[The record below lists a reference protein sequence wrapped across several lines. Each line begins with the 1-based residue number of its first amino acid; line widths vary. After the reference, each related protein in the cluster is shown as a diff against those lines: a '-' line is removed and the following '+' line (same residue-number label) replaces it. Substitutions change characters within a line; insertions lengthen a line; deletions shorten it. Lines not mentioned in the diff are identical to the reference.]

1 MSRWLCDKRSSAT
14 SLAQLPD
21 NSETALC
28 ILISLGPKHN
38 LINFAIK
45 IVGMDY
51 LKRYLLTRMP
61 RDSECQLRD
70 GPDSEDHSLRGSWPR
85 TV

>member
-45 IVGMDY
+45 IVEMDY
-51 LKRYLLTRMP
+51 LKR
-61 RDSECQLRD
+61 
-70 GPDSEDHSLRGSWPR
+70 
-85 TV
+85 